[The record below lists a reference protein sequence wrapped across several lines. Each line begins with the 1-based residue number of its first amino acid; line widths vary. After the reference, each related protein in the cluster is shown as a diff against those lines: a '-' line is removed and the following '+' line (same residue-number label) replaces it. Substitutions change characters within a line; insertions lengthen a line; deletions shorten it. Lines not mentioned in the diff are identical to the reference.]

1 MRILFYS
8 NSCNFCLKLVEYIE
22 KNNLKEY
29 FKMICIDTT
38 NNIPKNITIVP
49 TIIDTTIEAPL
60 EGKKA
65 FEYVINQKY
74 FNHPTNNIDFIKN
87 GVPKPTIEEDSRANV
102 SKNGAGFIYVDN
114 ELEKKFVDKDDKNN
128 FDNVFN
134 SRTQLTHNTQQNN
147 TPQNN
152 TPQNNTQQK
161 STPKDPYLENLMHQ
175 RNMQDKKL
183 ATLMRLRGNM

>member
-22 KNNLKEY
+22 KNNLLEF
-29 FKMICIDTT
+29 FKMINIDTT

-49 TIIDTTIEAPL
+49 TLIDTTIEAPL

-74 FNHPTNNIDFIKN
+74 FNHPTNNVDFVKN
-87 GVPKPTIEEDSRANV
+87 GVPKPTIEEDNKANITK
-102 SKNGAGFIYVDN
+102 SGSGFLYVNDG
-114 ELEKKFVDKDDKNN
+114 EKKFVDRDDKNN
-128 FDNVFN
+128 FDNVFGMK
-134 SRTQLTHNTQQNN
+134 SQLTQPTQTNQINQTRQSN
-147 TPQNN
+147 QTPQA
-152 TPQNNTQQK
+152 Q
-161 STPKDPYLENLMHQ
+161 PKDPYLENLMSQ

-183 ATLMRLRGNM
+183 ATLMRLRGPM